1 MSSSAKT
8 DSFQLIGYDEGGL
21 REGSKGDLRLVCNA
35 QSGEKVAIF
44 GSKQARGNIDAVL
57 NAGMPCAINCETRPP
72 DNWATEQYG
81 HSHWVPEGSTLS
93 IMASTNSAKE
103 RGAS

>member
-1 MSSSAKT
+1 MSSIAKT

-21 REGSKGDLRLVCNA
+21 REGPKGDLRLVCNA

-44 GSKQARGNIDAVL
+44 GSKQVRGNIDAVL

-72 DNWATEQYG
+72 ANWAINRFG
-81 HSHWVPEGSTLS
+81 HTPWIPEGNTLS

-103 RGAS
+103 R